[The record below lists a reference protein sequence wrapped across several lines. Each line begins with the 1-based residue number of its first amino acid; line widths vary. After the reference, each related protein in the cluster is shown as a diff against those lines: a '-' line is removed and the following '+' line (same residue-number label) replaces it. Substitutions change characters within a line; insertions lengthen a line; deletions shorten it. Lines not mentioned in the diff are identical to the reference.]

1 MSDET
6 KEVATQEKGALPVKL
21 DANAIREVFESN
33 FEGITPSFE
42 IIKTPG
48 SGAQFWSVPGEDG
61 DDAEKELAGIVL
73 DHYSA
78 RAYWP
83 KKPEGSQTTPPLC
96 NSLDAKTGSLPRN
109 KDGEFGDCAT
119 CKWSQFGT
127 AKNDDGSPG
136 RGQACQFKH
145 RVFLLMP
152 ERGIFPYMVALSAT
166 SASKKYGG
174 SFSTYVV
181 KLSSKLKKIGDIKTR
196 IKLKG
201 ETNAD
206 GKPYSLALFFE
217 AGELTD
223 EEKKMSAFLREK
235 LKTAMR
241 QKPFE
246 MEEAAEADAP
256 AGDGGAEQFRKR
268 DPWDKG
274 YEQGTS

>member
-1 MSDET
+1 MSDEN
-6 KEVATQEKGALPVKL
+6 KEVTMQAKGALPAL
-21 DANAIREVFESN
+21 PDANTIREIFESN

-42 IIKTPG
+42 VVKMPAG
-48 SGAQFWSVPGEDG
+48 GATFWSVPAEDG
-61 DDAEKELAGIVL
+61 EDAEKELVGIVL

-83 KKPEGSQTTPPLC
+83 AKIGPGSTVPPMC
-96 NSLDAKTGSLPRN
+96 SSLDAKVGSLPRN

-119 CKWSQFGT
+119 CKWAQFGT

-152 ERGIFPYMVALSAT
+152 ERGIFPYMVGLSAT
-166 SASKKYGG
+166 SASKKYEG
-174 SFSTYVV
+174 SFSTYAV
-181 KLSSKLKKIGDIKTR
+181 KLSSKLKRIGDVKTK

-206 GKPYSLALFFE
+206 NKPYALALFFQ
-217 AGELTD
+217 AGDLTE

-235 LKTAMR
+235 LKSAMR
-241 QKPFE
+241 QKPFD
-246 MEEAAEADAP
+246 MEEAAEAEPQTNGSAP
-256 AGDGGAEQFRKR
+256 TYREP
-268 DPWDKG
+268 DPWEKRP
-274 YEQGTS
+274 